1 MGNIC
6 TPSKGNND
14 SKEDKEM
21 NATSKQG
28 VTILTFA
35 GPQDCFDSFQEEHP
49 PTFSDP
55 LFFTQNKS
63 MDMKSMPKDQLVAN

>member
-6 TPSKGNND
+6 TPSK
-14 SKEDKEM
+14 SKEEKQDKEM
-21 NATSKQG
+21 SSTTKQG

-35 GPQDCFDSFQEEHP
+35 GPQDCFDSSAEEHP

-55 LFFTQNKS
+55 MFFSQNKS
-63 MDMKSMPKDQLVAN
+63 MDLKSLPKDPGTN